1 MKMRRALSV
10 LVLAGTLVPASAR
23 ADHHGMVMEHGADP
37 SAFGASV
44 ALLAASFDTMYYV
57 GDYQGVLPSMSWTH
71 DWFVGGAS
79 LPYYHIRTN
88 GLENY
93 GPGDLVLNG
102 QARLFDRGEV
112 QGGALFAVSF
122 ATGDPIAGLGM
133 GHDMLM
139 PAAWGSW
146 HHEQLFVSAS
156 LGYSRAI
163 VDDSQ
168 HHDHGM
174 WPLVE
179 PMNMSEIT
187 WSGAGELSLA
197 PGLRAGA
204 RLSGGAPVGSLP
216 GHDRIV
222 GTLRVAYGEGRVDT
236 AAELQAGLAGDPF
249 TTRGIVST
257 SVRF

>member
-1 MKMRRALSV
+1 MKMSREIWV
-10 LVLAGTLVPASAR
+10 LLLAGTIAPAGAR
-23 ADHHGMVMEHGADP
+23 ADHHGMMMSHGEDP
-37 SAFGASV
+37 SSFGATV
-44 ALLAASFDTMYYV
+44 GLIAASFDTMYYV
-57 GDYQGVLPSMSWTH
+57 GDYQGVLPAASWSSG
-71 DWFVGGAS
+71 WFVGGAS
-79 LPYYHIRTN
+79 LPYYRIREN
-88 GLENY
+88 GLETY
-93 GPGDLVLNG
+93 GPGDLVVNG
-102 QARLFDRGEV
+102 QARLLDRGAL
-112 QGGALFAVSF
+112 QAGAMMAVSF
-122 ATGDPIAGLGM
+122 PTGNALAGLGM

-146 HHEQLFVSAS
+146 HRDRLFLAGS

-163 VDDSQ
+163 VSDSE

-179 PMNMSEIT
+179 PMNLSEIT
-187 WSGAGELSLA
+187 WSGAGEFALA

-204 RLSGGAPVGSLP
+204 RLSGGVPVGSLP
-216 GHDRIV
+216 GHDRVV

-236 AAELQAGLAGDPF
+236 SAELQAGLEGDPF